1 MLYAYG
7 VTVCVENSPTSNYTP
22 ATWPHVSRVT
32 SPTLHIQPHKCEVQD
47 TSKSVAAAR
56 AAADEGRGYADST
69 VRWKVEGKS
78 A

>member
-7 VTVCVENSPTSNYTP
+7 VTVCVENSPTSNYTCDL
-22 ATWPHVSRVT
+22 ASRVT
-32 SPTLHIQPHKCEVQD
+32 SHVTHIQPHKCEVQD